1 MRIRIIIVLYFLP
14 MVVFGQNYETSPDRF
29 KTYLQKYLEPNS
41 GVTTTS
47 ENLLFFIEK
56 LGEKRAPKSD
66 SEFLRLIF
74 TKVHSKFLKHYG
86 DYVPFDE
93 LLTSGKYN
101 CLTGTMLYALV
112 LDHFAFD
119 YKVIE
124 TNYHI
129 FLLVN
134 TKHGRVLLEATDP
147 QSGFVDDEKI
157 IEEKINQYRQNK
169 LVEASSNKSYYQFK
183 FDLYNEVDLNELTGL
198 LYYNLA
204 VRAFNQHQIEQ
215 SISLLEM
222 ATSYYSSE
230 RIEEFSKVILLTL
243 VHSNLESTTKQT
255 YVNKVKSIGRSTIL

>member
-1 MRIRIIIVLYFLP
+1 MRFSTIIVFYFLP
-14 MVVFGQNYETSPDRF
+14 ILVFGQNYETGPDRF
-29 KTYLQKYLEPNS
+29 KTYLQKYLETHS
-41 GVTTTS
+41 GVTTSS
-47 ENLLFFIEK
+47 ENLISFVEK
-56 LGEKRAPKSD
+56 LDEKRTLKSD
-66 SEFLRLIF
+66 AEFLRLIF
-74 TKVHSKFLKHYG
+74 TKVHSKFLKHYS

-93 LLTSGKYN
+93 LLTSGEYN
-101 CLTGTMLYALV
+101 CLTGTTLYALV
-112 LDHFAFD
+112 LDHFTFD

-134 TKHGRVLLEATDP
+134 TKQGRVLIEATDP

-157 IEEKINQYRQNK
+157 IEERINQYRQNK
-169 LVEASSNKSYYQFK
+169 FVEASSNKSYYHFT

-204 VRAFNQHQIEQ
+204 VSAFNQHQIEQ

-230 RIEEFSKVILLTL
+230 RIEEFSRVILLTL

-255 YVNKVKSIGRSTIL
+255 YVNKVKSIGRTTIL